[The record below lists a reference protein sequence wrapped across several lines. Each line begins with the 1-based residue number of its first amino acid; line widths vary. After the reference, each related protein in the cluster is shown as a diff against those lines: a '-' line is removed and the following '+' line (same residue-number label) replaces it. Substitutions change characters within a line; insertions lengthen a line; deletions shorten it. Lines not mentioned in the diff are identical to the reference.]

1 MLSSADGEW
10 MDLAATKRNFDIYI
24 VDEEQTGLLL

>member
-1 MLSSADGEW
+1 MVNGCEALDL
-10 MDLAATKRNFDIYI
+10 DLAATKRNFDIYI